1 MVKWLKA
8 PRFSFFRIFASSHLR
23 IFSLCFSCLHGY
35 FFHHKGLEVH
45 FLRQLKRCHYGST
58 QPKCCVY
65 HCSFLYM
72 AGRPSPAC
80 NCSKVCHL
88 LYPGR
93 CLWAKLNCPY
103 RANPR
108 IFVSSFPRVVSSWFL
123 FTKSVNLFK
132 ANFFFSQ
139 LPDPIYRSPFT
150 SSFQLPASF
159 TVYCSLFT
167 VHCSLFTVHCSLPS
181 SFQL

>member
-93 CLWAKLNCPY
+93 CHWAILNCLF

-108 IFVSSFPRVVSSWFL
+108 IFVSSLPRVFL
-123 FTKSVNLFK
+123 R
-132 ANFFFSQ
+132 
-139 LPDPIYRSPFT
+139 PT
-150 SSFQLPASF
+150 SSS
-159 TVYCSLFT
+159 
-167 VHCSLFTVHCSLPS
+167 S
-181 SFQL
+181 SFELPRFYIKKHLPEGDCLLCGFKHG